1 MHPRGYRV
9 RLSARRLLVAMSGLA
24 LTLGALPALTGAM
37 PGTTAITARAD
48 DVTAS
53 QDVMRNGWDSGEPN
67 MGPSVV
73 PTFTQLFD
81 TPVSG
86 QVYAQPLVV
95 GSTVVVATE
104 NDWIYGLDAATGVV
118 NWSTHFG
125 TAWNITKSPVPKLAN
140 CGDLTPNVGV
150 TGTPVYDPSSGH
162 VYFFANALNA
172 NGNPRFYLFGID
184 PTNGNVTAKVLIWGH
199 PSNDASLTFN
209 PQYQGQRTGALLLNG
224 WVYGAFASHC
234 DKQPYAGYVAG
245 VNLSS
250 SAFTLWTDES
260 GVTYNEGA
268 SGRAAAA

>member
-9 RLSARRLLVAMSGLA
+9 RLSARRLVLAMTGLA

-37 PGTTAITARAD
+37 TGTAAISARAD

-53 QDVMRNGWDSGEPN
+53 QDLMRNGWDSGEPN

-104 NDWIYGLDAATGVV
+104 NDWIYGLDAATGAV
-118 NWSTHFG
+118 NWSTHIG

-140 CGDLTPNVGV
+140 CGDLAPMVGV
-150 TGTPVYDPSSGH
+150 TGTPVYDPTSGH

-199 PSNDASLTFN
+199 PSNDANLTFD
-209 PQYQGQRTGALLLNG
+209 PQYQGERTGALLMNG
-224 WVYGAFASHC
+224 WVYRAFASHC

-245 VNLSS
+245 VNLAS
-250 SAFTLWTDES
+250 SAFTLWTIPRCS
-260 GVTYNEGA
+260 ATPP
-268 SGRAAAA
+268 